1 MKTQRV
7 DTWAAPIEDT
17 PGGLGAKLNALAAAG
32 VNLEFI
38 IARRAPERAGIG
50 VVFVTPIKGVKP
62 TRAARAAGFS
72 KTASLQTVRAE
83 GPDKAGQVARLAQAL
98 GDQGLNLRGVS
109 AAAIGG
115 KFICHVAVDSAADA
129 AKVARTLRGL

>member
-7 DTWAAPIEDT
+7 DTWAAPIENK
-17 PGGLGAKLNALAAAG
+17 PGGLATKLNALAAAG
-32 VNLEFI
+32 VNLEFV
-38 IARRAPERAGIG
+38 IARRAPERAGNG
-50 VVFVTPIKGVKP
+50 VVFVTPIKGAKP

-72 KTASLQTVRAE
+72 KTASLQTVRVE

-109 AAAIGG
+109 AAAIGK
-115 KFICHVAVDSAADA
+115 KFICHVAVDNAADA

>member
-7 DTWAAPIEDT
+7 DTWAAPIEDK
-17 PGGLGAKLNALAAAG
+17 PGGLAAKLNALAAAG
-32 VNLEFI
+32 VNLEI
-38 IARRAPERAGIG
+38 AIARRAPERAGTG
-50 VVFVTPIKGVKP
+50 VVFVTPIQGAKAI
-62 TRAARAAGFS
+62 RAARVAGFS

-98 GDQGLNLRGVS
+98 GDQGLNLRGLS
-109 AAAIGG
+109 AAAISG

-129 AKVARTLRGL
+129 AKVARTLQGL